1 MPRHGCRVLLVEDE
15 AIVALAEGLILND
28 HGYAVKR
35 ASTGE
40 EAVALFGEGDVYD
53 LVLMDIDLGPG
64 IDGIEAA
71 RRILERKVVPL
82 VFVSSH
88 AQREI
93 EARAGGLGHYGYARK
108 YQDQKDFLEAVELAF

>member
-1 MPRHGCRVLLVEDE
+1 VLLVEDE
-15 AIVALAEGLILND
+15 AIVALAEGHVLND

-71 RRILERKVVPL
+71 RRILERRAVPL

-88 AQREI
+88 ARGEI
-93 EARAGGLGHYGYARK
+93 EARAGGLERYGYARK
-108 YQDQKDFLEAVELAF
+108 DSDQRNFLKAVELAL